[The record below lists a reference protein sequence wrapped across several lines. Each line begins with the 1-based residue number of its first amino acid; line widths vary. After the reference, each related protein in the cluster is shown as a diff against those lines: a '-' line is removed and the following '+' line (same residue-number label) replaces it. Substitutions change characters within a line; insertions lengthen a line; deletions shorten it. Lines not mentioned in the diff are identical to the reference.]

1 MTTTAAAARAAKGG
15 CTGGA
20 AGVRPLLSS
29 GRRVTVD
36 GHAICSECGGA
47 IKPIG
52 PEQWRHGLRPVR
64 RLTPLAT
71 YAEFSRRFPWL
82 VVSEDEWHRAACAFR
97 EYNDKLKPF
106 KRKAV
111 LEAAENPCL
120 ELFEMLMTAPAR
132 LLDLEERRREL
143 ASLFSWAIPNEA
155 ALEAL
160 ARHAPLVECGAGAG
174 YWLALLRARGVDSI
188 GYDHARPA
196 RGNAYHRGARGAW
209 TGIER
214 LKSTAA
220 ARRHP
225 ERALLLCWPPYD
237 DDAASYDVLRAYR
250 GEVVIHIG
258 ERDEGATGSV
268 RFHRELAVNWSLIEE
283 VELPHWPRLQD
294 RLMVYRRNPVRRPLL
309 ERDRCFE
316 CRQFIPT
323 GAIGRCDACFRRNP
337 PALALRVGRHRV
349 EYPREVVEAMPAALR
364 KAFEASPTRITRAD
378 FETMS
383 RKTSSSRSTSL
394 PFALKPR

>member
-1 MTTTAAAARAAKGG
+1 MRKFCASSARTTTTMTTTAAAARAAKGG

-82 VVSEDEWHRAACAFR
+82 VVSADEGHRAACAFR

-155 ALEAL
+155 ALEAR
-160 ARHAPLVECGAGAG
+160 ARHAPLVEGGAGAG
-174 YWLALLRARGVDSI
+174 YWLALLRARGVDAI

-196 RGNAYHRGARGAW
+196 RGNAYHPGSRGALTRVDL
-209 TGIER
+209 
-214 LKSTAA
+214 LKSAA
-220 ARRHP
+220 GARRHP
-225 ERALLLCWPPYD
+225 QRALLLCWPPYD
-237 DDAASYDVLRAYR
+237 DDAASYDVLRAY
-250 GEVVIHIG
+250 GGDVVIHVG

-316 CRQFIPT
+316 CRQF
-323 GAIGRCDACFRRNP
+323 
-337 PALALRVGRHRV
+337 
-349 EYPREVVEAMPAALR
+349 
-364 KAFEASPTRITRAD
+364 TR
-378 FETMS
+378 
-383 RKTSSSRSTSL
+383 
-394 PFALKPR
+394 

>member
-1 MTTTAAAARAAKGG
+1 MTTAMTTTAARARAARGK
-15 CTGGA
+15 CSGGA

-36 GHAICSECGGA
+36 GHPICSECGGA
-47 IKPIG
+47 VEPIG
-52 PEQWRHGLRPVR
+52 PDAWRHGLSPRP
-64 RLTPLAT
+64 RLTPLASYT
-71 YAEFSRRFPWL
+71 EFSRHFPWI
-82 VVSEDEWHRAACAFR
+82 VVSEEEWHRAATAFTD
-97 EYNDKLKPF
+97 YKDNLNAF
-106 KRKAV
+106 KKKSV
-111 LEAAENPCL
+111 LERQENPCL
-120 ELFEMLMTAPAR
+120 ELFQVLMTAPAR
-132 LLDLEERRREL
+132 LLDLEARRREL
-143 ASLFSWAIPNEA
+143 ASLFSWAIPNDA
-155 ALEAL
+155 ALEVL

-174 YWLALLRARGVDSI
+174 YWLALLRARGVDAI
-188 GYDHARPA
+188 GYDHARPG
-196 RGNAYHRGARGAW
+196 RGNAYHRGSRGAW
-209 TGIER
+209 TRIDR
-214 LKSTAA
+214 LKSAAA

-237 DDAASYDVLRAYR
+237 DDAASYDVLRAY
-250 GEVVIHIG
+250 GGDVVIHVG

-323 GAIGRCDACFRRNP
+323 GAIGRCDACFRKNP

-364 KAFEASPTRITRAD
+364 KAFEASPTRIR
-378 FETMS
+378 
-383 RKTSSSRSTSL
+383 
-394 PFALKPR
+394 